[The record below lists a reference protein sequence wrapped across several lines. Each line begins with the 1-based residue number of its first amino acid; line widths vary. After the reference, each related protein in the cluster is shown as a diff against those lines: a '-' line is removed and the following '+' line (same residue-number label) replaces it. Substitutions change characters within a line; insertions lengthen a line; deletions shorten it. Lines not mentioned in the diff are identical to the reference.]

1 MRQAIL
7 RLYKDLLRYGE
18 NLKYTDKAYFRY
30 RIRKSFKENRNIID
44 QQKIELQLQKGRI
57 LLQQQRVV

>member
-18 NLKYTDKAYFRY
+18 NLKYTDKAYFRK
-30 RIRKSFKENRNIID
+30 RIRTNFKENKDLTD
-44 QQKIELQLQKGRI
+44 QKQIELQLQKGQI